1 MPSFSGKFQYPNPGG
16 AASHSEA
23 CQVTFEAETLTLTPQ
38 GGTPLALDLGDID
51 LFEPSEYGLTL
62 TLYTGKKILLHQ
74 FGRTFQS
81 LVHDLLEACRARL
94 VQCLLLED
102 LEEIAR
108 FDGVAQLD
116 SPDRAVASPAEFRLY
131 KSNLAVLPTAAT
143 GFQWRWADIS
153 SIHLDEARYAVALE
167 APGERLIVTKLAKR
181 TREFVERLQEATVQ
195 LTEKAAATVH
205 NLFPFL
211 TPDQFQRVAR
221 LMKEGHAAPVAQLNA
236 IHPRIGPALVERVVD
251 AKLKPYFDALLGH
264 VPAGYLYTGFK
275 LIRKEEG
282 EGAGQQEATA
292 EAEREPQAAERDA
305 TPRESTSKEPDEE
318 AASSEREEEQS
329 ILHWFF
335 FPLAGT
341 PGVAQP
347 GNLVAWEATSTSSRA
362 TYFFRQLPLEQ
373 VGALADPAK
382 APAAVEAAIQK
393 LNRALVLLNF
403 RREPIYLSN
412 DKLEMQPRYR
422 RYAIA
427 CRKIPELRRLR
438 ASFLGRAIH
447 TSPTAWQKQVEG
459 FLTATK

>member
-1 MPSFSGKFQYPNPGG
+1 MPSFSGKFQYRNPDG
-16 AASHSEA
+16 AASQSGA

-51 LFEPSEYGLTL
+51 LFAPAEYESTL
-62 TLYTGKKILLHQ
+62 TLYTGKKILFHQ
-74 FGRTFQS
+74 FGKTFQN
-81 LVHDLLEACRARL
+81 LTHDLLEAYRARL

-108 FDGVAQLD
+108 FDGVAQLQ
-116 SPDRAVASPAEFRLY
+116 SPERAVASPAEFRLY

-143 GFQWRWADIS
+143 GFQWRLADIR
-153 SIHLDEARYAVALE
+153 SIHLDEASYAVALE

-181 TREFVERLQEATVQ
+181 TREFIERLQEATTQ
-195 LTEKAAATVH
+195 LAEKAAETVH

-211 TPDQFQRVAR
+211 TPDQFQQVAR
-221 LMKEGHAAPVAQLNA
+221 LMKEGHAAPLGELNA
-236 IHPRIGPALVERVVD
+236 IHPKIGPALVEHVVD
-251 AKLKPYFDALLGH
+251 AKLKPYFDALMGH
-264 VPAGYLYTGFK
+264 VPAGYLYAGFK

-282 EGAGQQEATA
+282 ESASQKEAA
-292 EAEREPQAAERDA
+292 DDGEGEPQAVESDA
-305 TPRESTSKEPDEE
+305 PPMEPTSEEPVEE
-318 AASSEREEEQS
+318 AASTEREEEQS
-329 ILHWFF
+329 VLHWFF
-335 FPLAGT
+335 FPLAGI
-341 PGVAQP
+341 PGATQP
-347 GNLVAWEATSTSSRA
+347 SNLVAWEATSTSGRA
-362 TYFFRQLPLEQ
+362 TYFFRLLPPEQ
-373 VGALADPAK
+373 ASALADPAK
-382 APAAVEAAIQK
+382 APAAVQEAIQK

-403 RREPIYLSN
+403 RREPIYLSD
-412 DKLEMQPRYR
+412 DKLEIQPRYR

>member
-1 MPSFSGKFQYPNPGG
+1 MPFFSGKFQYSNPDGTAVQSG
-16 AASHSEA
+16 V

-38 GGTPLALDLGDID
+38 GGAPLALDLGDID
-51 LFEPSEYGLTL
+51 LFAPSEYELTL
-62 TLYTGKKILLHQ
+62 TLYTGKTILFNQ
-74 FGRTFQS
+74 FGRTFQN
-81 LVHDLLEACRARL
+81 LTHDLLEAYRARL

-108 FDGVAQLD
+108 FDGVAQLQ
-116 SPDRAVASPAEFRLY
+116 SPERAVASPAEFRLY

-143 GFQWRWADIS
+143 GFQWRLADIR
-153 SIHLDEARYAVALE
+153 SIHLDEASYAVVLE

-181 TREFVERLQEATVQ
+181 TREFVERLQEATLQ
-195 LTEKAAATVH
+195 LTEKAAETVH

-211 TPDQFQRVAR
+211 TPDPFQRVAG
-221 LMKEGHAAPVAQLNA
+221 LMKEGHAAPLAELNA
-236 IHPRIGPALVERVVD
+236 IHPRIGQALVEHVVD
-251 AKLKPYFDALLGH
+251 AKLKPYFDALMGH
-264 VPAGYLYTGFK
+264 VPAGHLYTGFK

-282 EGAGQQEATA
+282 ESGSQKEAAAA
-292 EAEREPQAAERDA
+292 EPEPQAAESAAR
-305 TPRESTSKEPDEE
+305 PEEPARGEPGEE
-318 AASSEREEEQS
+318 ATGVENKEEQS

-341 PGVAQP
+341 PGAAQP
-347 GNLVAWEATSTSSRA
+347 GNLVAWEATSTSGRA
-362 TYFFRQLPLEQ
+362 TYFFRLLPPEQ
-373 VGALADPAK
+373 ASALADPAK

-403 RREPIYLSN
+403 RREPIYLSD
-412 DKLEMQPRYR
+412 DKLEMQARYR

-427 CRKIPELRRLR
+427 CRKIPELRLLR